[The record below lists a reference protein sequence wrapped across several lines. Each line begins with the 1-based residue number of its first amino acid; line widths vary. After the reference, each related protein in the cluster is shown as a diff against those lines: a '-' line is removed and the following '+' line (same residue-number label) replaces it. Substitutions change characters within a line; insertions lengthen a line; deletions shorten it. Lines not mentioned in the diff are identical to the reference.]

1 VSEALRIAVVGS
13 GVMGG
18 HHARKVSERERES
31 GDVSLVGVADRDLE
45 RARGL
50 AGELGVAA
58 YGDPESLFGEADAVV
73 VAVTA
78 VSHFEVARRALE
90 AGLDV
95 LVEKPIAATLAEAEQ
110 LVALAAKHE
119 AVLQVGHQE
128 WFNAALRVVRE
139 RIDQPRFA
147 EIHRLGPF
155 PERGTDVDVV
165 RDLMIHDIEIL
176 QQLLGGEPERV
187 DSVGVAVL
195 TDYVDIANARL
206 TFPRACIANL
216 TASRVS
222 VAPMRKF
229 RFFQR
234 DAYFSVDFMAQTAA
248 LFRRVPTED
257 GGKRIEMQ
265 ELKTDPED
273 ALAAQLE
280 VFVHGLRARDVE
292 ALGGVSGAQAARALR
307 TALRV
312 VDAMPDPDAFDE
324 DGNPVLP
331 DPGSLDDGA
340 PA

>member
-1 VSEALRIAVVGS
+1 MSEALRVAVVGA

-18 HHARKVSERERES
+18 HHARKVSERAREV
-31 GDVSLVGVADRDLE
+31 GDVQLVGVADRDRE
-45 RARGL
+45 RAEGL
-50 AGELGVAA
+50 ASDLAVPAEVDAEA
-58 YGDPESLFGEADAVV
+58 LFRRADAAI
-73 VAVTA
+73 VAVSA
-78 VSHFEVARRALE
+78 VAHFDVARQALE
-90 AGLDV
+90 HGLDV
-95 LVEKPIAATLAEAEQ
+95 LVEKPIAATLEEAEQ
-110 LVALAAKHE
+110 LVELARRRR

-176 QQLLGGEPERV
+176 QQLLGTEPERV
-187 DSVGVAVL
+187 DSVGVPVL

-206 TFPRACIANL
+206 TFPQACIANL

-222 VAPMRKF
+222 VQPMRKF

-234 DAYFSVDFMAQTAA
+234 DAYFSIDFLAQTAA
-248 LFRRVPTED
+248 LFRRVPSED

-273 ALAAQLE
+273 ALAAQLD
-280 VFVHGLRARDVE
+280 VFVRGRRARGVE
-292 ALGGVSGAQAARALR
+292 GLGGVSGAQAARALR

-312 VDAMPDPDAFDE
+312 IEAMPDPDA
-324 DGNPVLP
+324 
-331 DPGSLDDGA
+331 LDDGIA
-340 PA
+340 G